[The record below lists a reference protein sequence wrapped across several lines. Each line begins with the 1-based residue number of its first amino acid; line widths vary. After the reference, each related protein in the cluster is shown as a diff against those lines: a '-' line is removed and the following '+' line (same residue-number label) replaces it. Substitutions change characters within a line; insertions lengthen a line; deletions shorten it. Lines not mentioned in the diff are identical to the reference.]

1 MQYIVLTLIA
11 LNLEVESHF
20 DILIDEPFNSVK
32 SSLKKNWNTWIIA
45 RNKHKR
51 FVPFTLE

>member
-1 MQYIVLTLIA
+1 METSKLGLMQYIVLTLIA

-32 SSLKKNWNTWIIA
+32 SS
-45 RNKHKR
+45 
-51 FVPFTLE
+51 